1 MSSSVGKSFGIIHHD
16 TNQESKLNIWCKGSL
31 ELKVKILGC
40 FLHKTSLRVSTE
52 FIETQVTP
60 ARARINDFHTV
71 TKLFDAPTF
80 INPNKKI
87 PGQIISRRLPS
98 SGSGSQIRL
107 DVIGKD
113 EEQRTRKQVVCASDW
128 NKHFSVYR
136 LLCNRWMVDQMT
148 LEVECSSKFK
158 KTRQGRLTPSWCHG
172 ARCCDGH
179 SPAQT
184 WPSLTQVIRLASR
197 ET

>member
-1 MSSSVGKSFGIIHHD
+1 M
-16 TNQESKLNIWCKGSL
+16 
-31 ELKVKILGC
+31 
-40 FLHKTSLRVSTE
+40 STE
-52 FIETQVTP
+52 FIETRVTP

-113 EEQRTRKQVVCASDW
+113 EEQRTRKQVVCASD
-128 NKHFSVYR
+128 
-136 LLCNRWMVDQMT
+136 
-148 LEVECSSKFK
+148 
-158 KTRQGRLTPSWCHG
+158 
-172 ARCCDGH
+172 
-179 SPAQT
+179 
-184 WPSLTQVIRLASR
+184 
-197 ET
+197 